1 MSEKYKQLESIEIAQ
16 RLLTKEQ
23 FIGALMFNVIKY
35 SLLNGGE
42 IDENKRNTYSYWLQ
56 LARTGVIIN
65 PTKDAVPINFIY
77 KGL

>member
-35 SLLNGGE
+35 SLLSGGE
-42 IDENKRNTYSYWLQ
+42 VDENKRNTYAYWLG
-56 LARTGVIIN
+56 LAKMGKMIE
-65 PTKDAVPINFIY
+65 PTKDVVPMNFVY

>member
-65 PTKDAVPINFIY
+65 PTKDVVPINFIY

>member
-42 IDENKRNTYSYWLQ
+42 VDENKRNTYAYWLG
-56 LARTGVIIN
+56 LAKIGKMIE
-65 PTKDAVPINFIY
+65 PTKDVVPMNFVY